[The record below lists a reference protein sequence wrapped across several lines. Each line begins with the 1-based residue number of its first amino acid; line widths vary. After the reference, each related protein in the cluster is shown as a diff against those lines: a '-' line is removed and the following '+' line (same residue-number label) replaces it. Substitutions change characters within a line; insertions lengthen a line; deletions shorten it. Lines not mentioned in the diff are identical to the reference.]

1 MTKLLGYLLF
11 VATTVMIVNPETTIA
26 AAPIQ
31 ASARMLQYKYWKMDI
46 VFGEDIRARAPEPRT
61 QQEFEALHRKASEGG
76 PDSNYLLS
84 RLYMMETPMNLE
96 YDPSIV
102 SEEQTKFHIKEGLR
116 FLQRTLQLN
125 PRHPLALYRT
135 GVAYESG
142 KVVPK
147 DYEKA
152 IYYYDLA
159 ARNGFGYAA
168 HNLFEVYMIGYGGI
182 PKDTAKARFYADL
195 AKELGSNFHKYT
207 TENWDDTLK
216 YYERFD
222 KNLHDTSQ

>member
-1 MTKLLGYLLF
+1 MMVVGASLT
-11 VATTVMIVNPETTIA
+11 NA
-26 AAPIQ
+26 AEPVQ
-31 ASARMLQYKYWKMDI
+31 ASKKMLQYKHWEMDI
-46 VFGEDIRARAPEPRT
+46 VFGDIRVRAPEPRT
-61 QQEFEALHRKASEGG
+61 QQEFEALHRKANEGD

-84 RLYMMETPMNLE
+84 RLHIVETPLNST
-96 YDPSIV
+96 YDASVV
-102 SEEQTKFHIKEGLR
+102 SEEQTNFHIKEGLR

-135 GVAYESG
+135 GADYELG
-142 KVVPK
+142 TLVPQ

-168 HNLFEVYMIGYGGI
+168 HKLFKVYMIGYGGI

-195 AKELGSNFHKYT
+195 AKKLGSSFHKYT

-222 KNLHDTSQ
+222 KQQTTKPQ